1 MPRIPEPEIERLKG
15 EVSVERL
22 VQASGI
28 ELKKSGKDW
37 LGRWPC

>member
-1 MPRIPEPEIERLKG
+1 MPRIPKPEIERLRS

-22 VQASGI
+22 VEASGT

-37 LGRWPC
+37 LGR